1 MPFKNS
7 FHLPAGHE
15 VSLVASANFDGY
27 YVRTAPGG
35 TRYTP
40 TFVSASATVVVGP
53 FNEPRDFEIA
63 SSNGSIAVG
72 TSVPSGVFTAVDDG
86 DVIHSTNDV
95 SDLTPLGEANLAD
108 IANDATGTAI
118 ATAVNGVLAIL
129 LAAGLM
135 DAPEVP

>member
-40 TFVSASATVVVGP
+40 TFVSASATVTVGP
-53 FNEPRDFEIA
+53 FNEPRDFNID
-63 SSNGSIAVG
+63 SSNGSLSVG
-72 TSVPSGVFTAVDDG
+72 TPTPSGVYTATDESG
-86 DVIHSTNDV
+86 AFQPSE
-95 SDLTPLGEANLAD
+95 EANVAE

-118 ATAVNGVLAIL
+118 ATAVNGILAIL
-129 LAAGLM
+129 IANGM
-135 DAPEVP
+135 MEAPE